1 MRWPEQGRPSEEKP
15 GPRTPWQSGVLGT
28 GDKRDG
34 NAELPRRRE
43 PASYGHD
50 EREAYGGSGKPNRIK
65 ADGPGACP
73 DGRDGMR
80 LFGEAPAPPGAIE
93 PREKRWRRRLPVA
106 SAEGSVLGQSTK
118 WRRCRTSSRFRRHR
132 TTSSCS

>member
-1 MRWPEQGRPSEEKP
+1 MPRGGLKAGAARPGYRPEIQDVDGRGQGRSSEEKP
-15 GPRTPWQSGVLGT
+15 GPRTPWQPGVLGQEIRK
-28 GDKRDG
+28 GDG

-50 EREAYGGSGKPNRIK
+50 EREACGGSGRPDRIE

-80 LFGEAPAPPGAIE
+80 LFGEAPAPPRAIE

-106 SAEGSVLGQSTK
+106 SA
-118 WRRCRTSSRFRRHR
+118 
-132 TTSSCS
+132 